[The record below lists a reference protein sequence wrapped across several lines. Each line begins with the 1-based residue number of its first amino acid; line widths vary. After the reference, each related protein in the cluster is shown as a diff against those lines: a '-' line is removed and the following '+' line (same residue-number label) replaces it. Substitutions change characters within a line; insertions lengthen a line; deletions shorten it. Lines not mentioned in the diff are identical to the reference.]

1 MITDSREKIKIIS
14 KADQEQLIKN
24 MRSNKKHLLISLLMM
39 DCGLRVSEAA
49 RLQIGHFDFK
59 NSQLI
64 IPSLKK
70 RSDKPVFRSIPMTR
84 RVIDALSEYYVTLK
98 SKNKEDYVFPAKS
111 ATGHIDRRSI
121 WKMIKRKSQYG
132 ASPHML
138 RHTFATK
145 IVSSGNDIRV
155 AQDLLGHSS
164 MRTTEIY
171 LHVAED
177 DKRAAIK
184 SIDKRSVALRL
195 RDRFFPKKRVF
206 QLDTTRGL
214 TKIHVG
220 RKEELLKLHDLNE
233 KKVNILITGEM
244 GIGKSQLIDQI
255 HGDNILR
262 LDDFSGVKKTL
273 GNILLHLHGGEK
285 GKIIELLT
293 QQSDIQKIMTK
304 ESSTRIIELIG
315 KVVEQ
320 NEYTLVIDDLSNVTK
335 GGITILEKLKNI
347 FHIVAAA
354 RQIKIEQSSF
364 LSNFQKIE
372 LGPLARHESTKLIIH
387 LTKDMRSRIEDF
399 ETFKNHIYEQTNGN
413 PLYIYELLERFGK
426 EQDITVEQIRDIR
439 HHAALKE
446 IDISIP
452 IVVAISSLMV
462 MRYIGGEFEDDSGAF
477 KLFGGGFLLFALFA
491 RNIFKLGKRK
501 YA

>member
-1 MITDSREKIKIIS
+1 MITDERRIQIIS
-14 KADQEQLIKN
+14 KKDQEQLLKN
-24 MRSNKKHLLISLLMM
+24 MQSNKKHLLISLLMM
-39 DCGLRVSEAA
+39 DCGLRVSEVA

-59 NSQLI
+59 KLQLI

-70 RSDKPVFRSIPMTR
+70 RSDKPIFRTIPLTR
-84 RVIDALSEYYVTLK
+84 RVIDVVSEYYIDL
-98 SKNKEDYVFPAKS
+98 KNKDKTSFVFPANS
-111 ATGHIDRRSI
+111 STGHINRKSI
-121 WKMIKRKSQYG
+121 WKIIKRKSLYG
-132 ASPHML
+132 VSPHML

-145 IVSSGNDIRV
+145 IVSEGNDIRV
-155 AQDLLGHSS
+155 AQDLLGHAS
-164 MRTTEIY
+164 MKTTEIY

-177 DKRAAIK
+177 EKRAAIK
-184 SIDKRSVALRL
+184 SIDKRPFHLRI
-195 RDRFFPKKRVF
+195 RDRYFPKKRVF
-206 QLDTTRGL
+206 QLDTTKGL

-220 RKEELLKLHDLNE
+220 RKDELIKLHDLFE
-233 KKVNILITGEM
+233 KKVNVLITGDM
-244 GIGKSQLIDQI
+244 GIGKSQLLDQLQ
-255 HGDNILR
+255 GDKILR

-273 GNILLHLHGGEK
+273 GNILLYLHNGEK

-304 ESSTRIIELIG
+304 ESASRLIELLG
-315 KVVEQ
+315 KVVKQ
-320 NEYTLVIDDLSNVTK
+320 NEYTLVIDDLTNVTK
-335 GGITILEKLKNI
+335 GGIVILEKLKNI

-354 RQIKIEQSSF
+354 RRIKINQSSF
-364 LSNFQKIE
+364 LTNFQKIE
-372 LGPLARHESTKLIIH
+372 LDQLARHESTKLILH

-413 PLYIYELLERFGK
+413 PLYTYELIERFGK

-452 IVVAISSLMV
+452 VIICISSLMV
-462 MRYIGGEFEDDSGAF
+462 LRYIGGEFEDDSGAY
-477 KLFGGGFLLFALFA
+477 KLFGGAFMLFALFG
-491 RNIFKLGKRK
+491 RSILNLGKRK